1 MPYPII
7 PDTITVHLGR
17 PNQEAPNVTIPFT
30 DYIKN
35 VASNTPHGRKVPSAP
50 IFSPRSPLRSTVS
63 LQNTIAAADMILT

>member
-30 DYIKN
+30 D
-35 VASNTPHGRKVPSAP
+35 
-50 IFSPRSPLRSTVS
+50 
-63 LQNTIAAADMILT
+63 